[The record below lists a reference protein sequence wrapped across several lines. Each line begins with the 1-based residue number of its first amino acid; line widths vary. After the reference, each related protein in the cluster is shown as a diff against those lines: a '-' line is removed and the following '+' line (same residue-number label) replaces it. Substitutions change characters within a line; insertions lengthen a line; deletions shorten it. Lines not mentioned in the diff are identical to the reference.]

1 MVPWPS
7 RAGHRR
13 ASPSQKSLEWL
24 ETHAHTNLNVPRIVD
39 LPFQRPEVPGV
50 TQSIVG
56 IKQLVVVEDVG
67 EDGSEIRAETFGEHD
82 RLLNTEVHV
91 PEGLSAESASTAVMT
106 VVNAEDRIAEAVV
119 DPTRILIQRR
129 TEAGRSY
136 VGILGRRKR
145 VVVSLT
151 AASLAAAN
159 VDGVFQGANVAAV
172 RLAEGL
178 AATVNCTV
186 SESAARIDS

>member
-24 ETHAHTNLNVPRIVD
+24 ETHALTNFDVPGIVD

-67 EDGSEIRAETFGEHD
+67 EDGSEIRAETFGAHD

-91 PEGLSAESASTAVMT
+91 PEGLSAKSASTAVMT
-106 VVNAEDRIAEAVV
+106 IVNSQNRVAEAVINNSW
-119 DPTRILIQRR
+119 ILIQRR
-129 TEAGRSY
+129 SETRRSY
-136 VGILGRRKR
+136 VGVLGRGKR
-145 VVVSLT
+145 VVISLT

-159 VDGVFQGANVAAV
+159 VDGVFQGAYVAGV
-172 RLAEGL
+172 RLPETL
-178 AATVNCTV
+178 AAPVQFSA